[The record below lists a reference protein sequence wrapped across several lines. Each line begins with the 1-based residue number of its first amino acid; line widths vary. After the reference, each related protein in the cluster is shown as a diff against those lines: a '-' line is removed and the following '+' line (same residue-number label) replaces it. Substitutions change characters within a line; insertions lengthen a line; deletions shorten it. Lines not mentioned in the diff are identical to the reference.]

1 MFGYLNRYRE
11 KLEIHVTKLSLI
23 EDSSEEMNLQ
33 KLTLRMQDKIYPV
46 FNEDLTELIALADAE
61 AALQK

>member
-33 KLTLRMQDKIYPV
+33 KLTLRIQDEIYPV

-61 AALQK
+61 GALQK